1 MLTHPVEAGPPVNT
15 FAAWTEV
22 GRVVGGMDEPRVPA
36 GFTEQRARAGD
47 VEINYVRGGRGPT
60 LVLLHGYPQ
69 CWRMWRHV
77 LPELARSYEVI
88 APDLRGFGDSDAPP
102 GGYDKKTIAADLHR
116 LLTGLGLA
124 EEIRLVGHDLGT
136 MVAYAYA
143 AAHPESVTRL
153 VLSEAPIP
161 DESIYA
167 IPALTAVGPA
177 VWNFGFFNVPNGL
190 PEQLV
195 AGREALWVDRFTD
208 SIMVNKGSLGPGDI
222 EEYAGHLRDEAHLR
236 ASFGYF
242 RAFGQDVADNT
253 AYRGTKLPMP
263 VLAVGAQASLGGQVA
278 EQVRRYAGA
287 VTGAVVEDC
296 GHWLFEEQPAKLT
309 ALLLPFLR
317 G

>member
-1 MLTHPVEAGPPVNT
+1 MG
-15 FAAWTEV
+15 
-22 GRVVGGMDEPRVPA
+22 DERVPA
-36 GFTEQRARAGD
+36 GFSEQRVQVGD
-47 VEINYVRGGRGPT
+47 VEINYVRGGQGPT

-77 LPELARSYEVI
+77 LPELARSFEVI

-102 GGYDKKTIAADLHR
+102 GGYDKKTVAADLHG
-116 LLTGLGLA
+116 LLTALDLA
-124 EEIRLVGHDLGT
+124 GDIRLVGHDLGT

-143 AAHPESVTRL
+143 AAHPDSVARL

-161 DESIYA
+161 DESVYA
-167 IPALTAVGPA
+167 MPALTAAGPA
-177 VWNFGFFNVPNGL
+177 VWNFGFFTVPNGL

-208 SIMVNKGSLGPGDI
+208 SIMVNKGSLGPDDI
-222 EEYAGHLRDEAHLR
+222 EEYAGHLSDEAHLR
-236 ASFGYF
+236 ASFAYF

-263 VLAVGAQASLGGQVA
+263 VLAVGAQASLGAQVA
-278 EQVRRYAGA
+278 EQVRRYADR
-287 VTGAVVEDC
+287 VTGEVVEDC

-309 ALLLPFLR
+309 ALLLPFLK